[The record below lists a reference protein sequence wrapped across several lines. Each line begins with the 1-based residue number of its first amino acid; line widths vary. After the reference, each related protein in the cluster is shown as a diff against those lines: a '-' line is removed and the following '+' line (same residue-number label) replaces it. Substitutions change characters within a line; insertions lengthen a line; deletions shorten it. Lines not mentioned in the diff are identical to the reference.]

1 MVSRKRRLAV
11 VIDTSVLVSSV
22 LRSTASRRVHDLW
35 WKEKK
40 LQLVV
45 SEPIVEEY
53 LQVLAEFLSETLL
66 YAFAQRFTRS
76 DKVHKVAVTRRY
88 EVSRD
93 PKDNMFIEAA
103 MAGKANYIIS
113 RDKDLTELK
122 KFAGVKIV
130 TPEAFLE
137 EFSKKKK

>member
-1 MVSRKRRLAV
+1 MVSRKKRLAV
-11 VIDTSVLVSSV
+11 VIDTSVMVSSV
-22 LRSTASRRVHDLW
+22 LRSTASRKVHDLW

-53 LQVLAEFLSETLL
+53 LEVLAEFLSETLL

-76 DKVHKVAVTRRY
+76 DKVYKVQALKRY
-88 EVSRD
+88 AVSRD
-93 PKDNMFIEAA
+93 PKDNMFVDAA
-103 MAGKANYIIS
+103 MAGKAKYIIS

-122 KFAGVKIV
+122 KFAGIKIV
-130 TPEAFLE
+130 TPEAFLK
-137 EFSKKKK
+137 EFYKK